1 MSWRRR
7 KYSEPPVPRNS
18 SRLAIV
24 PGSAVKPSSAK
35 RGARRSSSSARDSIV
50 QVRAVEPA
58 VDLRELVVHVADLE
72 VAPLAVVLAVPDLHV
87 ELAERRRHL
96 LDGAVVAER
105 REVIVGIDAAE
116 QRVRRLVQEVA
127 EEILERLVAR
137 VGARREPPA
146 VAELAVHVEREPR
159 VGRRVEV
166 VRRVLALQQLDRA
179 VRVVA
184 ATA

>member
-18 SRLAIV
+18 SRLASV
-24 PGSAVKPSSAK
+24 PGSAVKPSIAN
-35 RGARRSSSSARDSIV
+35 RRSPKLVAFCDSIV

-72 VAPLAVVLAVPDLHV
+72 VAPLAIVLAAPGLDV

-127 EEILERLVAR
+127 EEIRQRLVAR
-137 VGARREPPA
+137 VGARREAPA
-146 VAELAVHVEREPR
+146 LVELAVDVEREPR
-159 VGRRVEV
+159 IGRRVEV
-166 VRRVLALQQLDRA
+166 VGRVLALQQLDRA

-184 ATA
+184 R